1 LKKKQFK
8 NLNTKPAVINKK
20 SNTHPTLVLT
30 FLWAPTI
37 ILTSMF
43 FHVKVYLLNP
53 QKKCWE
59 KEEEEE
65 TMGVIPTKLLP
76 GFVGLAYQEGKDIVF
91 RLIIEYSS
99 LRDFRP

>member
-1 LKKKQFK
+1 LSVHKNRQFCDSDIFSKTLNQQLSDFEKKQFK

-43 FHVKVYLLNP
+43 FHVKVYLLTP
-53 QKKCWE
+53 QKHAGK
-59 KEEEEE
+59 
-65 TMGVIPTKLLP
+65 TRRRRRSNNGFHPYKL
-76 GFVGLAYQEGKDIVF
+76 
-91 RLIIEYSS
+91 
-99 LRDFRP
+99 